1 MALCTVTAAARGV
14 SSTIGARLAYPYG
27 MSQRTYTN
35 PVYAGYFADPFV
47 LEHGGVYYAYGTS
60 GRPTTDGYA
69 FDVLRSSDLVSWTH
83 LGGALEPLPGGP
95 RDYWAPEVAFHE
107 GTFYMYYSGGV
118 GDSGH
123 QLRVASAAAPE
134 GPFRDLGVVLT
145 GDDPFTIDAHPFRDD
160 DGRWYLFFARDF
172 LDGERVGTAL
182 AVAPLVDMVRLE
194 GEPRTVLRATADWQ
208 IFSREREM
216 YGGIYDWYTLEG
228 PFVRKHEGRY
238 YLFYSGGAW
247 ERPNYGVSYAVAE
260 SPLGPFVES
269 AVEPGRE
276 GPTLL
281 RSVPDK
287 LIGPGHNSVVRGP
300 DGDDWL
306 VYHAWDVQKTGRRMC
321 IDRLEWTPQGPRTS
335 APSYTPQ
342 PAPGQGPA

>member
-1 MALCTVTAAARGV
+1 MT
-14 SSTIGARLAYPYG
+14 
-27 MSQRTYTN
+27 TYTN
-35 PVYAGYFADPFV
+35 PVYDGYFADPFV

-69 FDVLRSSDLVSWTH
+69 FDVLRSHDLVSWTR
-83 LGGALEPLPGGP
+83 LGGALEPLAGGP
-95 RDYWAPEVAFHE
+95 RDYWAPEVAFHD

-123 QLRVASAAAPE
+123 QLRVASARAPE

-160 DGRWYLFFARDF
+160 DGQWYLFYARDF

-182 AVAPLVDMVRLE
+182 AAARLVDMVRLE

-208 IFSREREM
+208 VFKLGREM
-216 YGGIYDWYTLEG
+216 YGQTYDWYTLEG

-260 SPLGPFVES
+260 SPLGPFVEPE
-269 AVEPGRE
+269 AEPGRE

-306 VYHAWDVQKTGRRMC
+306 VYHAWDVHKTGRRMC
-321 IDRLEWTPQGPRTS
+321 IDRLEWTPRGPRTK
-335 APSYTPQ
+335 APTFTPQ
-342 PAPGQGPA
+342 PAPLSRATRVT